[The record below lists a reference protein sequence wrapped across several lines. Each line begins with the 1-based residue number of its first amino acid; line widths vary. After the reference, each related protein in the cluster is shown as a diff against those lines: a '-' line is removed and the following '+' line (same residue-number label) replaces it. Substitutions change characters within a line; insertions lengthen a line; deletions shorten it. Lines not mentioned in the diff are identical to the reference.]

1 MRALLLAAAAS
12 LTAIILPVAP
22 AQALDP
28 AGMGFS
34 SRSAGGVTVHR
45 GAGLDHPGGG
55 FVVGDRHGDRNRRI
69 RSEVDMVTYGGEW
82 ALYNNRSW
90 ESDSYNDWWHDQPW
104 RSYPKWVSTNQNCDR
119 MWWSG
124 GGWRC

>member
-12 LTAIILPVAP
+12 LTAITLPATP
-22 AQALDP
+22 AHALDP
-28 AGMGFS
+28 AGMGFTS
-34 SRSAGGVTVHR
+34 SSASGVTVHR
-45 GAGLDHPGGG
+45 GEGFNHRRGG
-55 FVVGDRHGDRNRRI
+55 FTVVGDRDRNRRV
-69 RSEVDMVTYGGEW
+69 RSEVEMVTYGGEW

-104 RSYPKWVSTNQNCDR
+104 RSYPKWVSTNQNCER

>member
-1 MRALLLAAAAS
+1 MRALLLAATAS
-12 LTAIILPVAP
+12 LTAIILPVSP

-28 AGMGFS
+28 TGFTSSSASGVNVHRGGGFS
-34 SRSAGGVTVHR
+34 SHRKGFTVI
-45 GAGLDHPGGG
+45 
-55 FVVGDRHGDRNRRI
+55 GDRDRNRRV
-69 RSEVDMVTYGGEW
+69 RTEVDMVTYGGEW
-82 ALYNNRSW
+82 ALYNNRTW

-104 RSYPKWVSTNQNCDR
+104 RSYPKWVSTNQNCER

>member
-1 MRALLLAAAAS
+1 MRALLLAATAS
-12 LTAIILPVAP
+12 LTAIAIPVSP

-28 AGMGFS
+28 PGNAFVS
-34 SRSAGGVTVHR
+34 NSANGVTVHR
-45 GAGLDHPGGG
+45 GAGFGENSRRG
-55 FVVGDRHGDRNRRI
+55 FSVIGDRDRRRHV

-82 ALYNNRSW
+82 ALYNNRTW

-104 RSYPKWVSTNQNCDR
+104 RSYPKWVSTNQDCAR